1 MWWSNSSMVNLSAS
15 NPFTILYVRG
25 LVFVLVSYPVLIRF
39 FPDIKIIKDNDI
51 IDILAWRSIVGTV
64 YIALQFISVQN
75 LEVYLVTILSNTA
88 PFVTMVLSSAI
99 FDEKITR
106 WRVGTIIS
114 VVLGVVLVSFSDL
127 RKATQGVSGS
137 CLGYIILLFAVLSGS
152 VVKVLV
158 RKRKVISA
166 DT

>member
-1 MWWSNSSMVNLSAS
+1 M
-15 NPFTILYVRG
+15 
-25 LVFVLVSYPVLIRF
+25 LIRF
-39 FPDIKIIKDNDI
+39 FPDIKIIKNNDI
-51 IDILAWRSIVGTV
+51 IDILVWRSIAGTI

-106 WRVGTIIS
+106 WRIGTIVS

-127 RKATQGVSGS
+127 RKATQGVNGS
-137 CLGYIILLFAVLSGS
+137 CFGYIILLFAVLSGS
-152 VVKVLV
+152 VVKILI
-158 RKRKVISA
+158 RKRKIISEN
-166 DT
+166 TKPKS